1 MGDAIS
7 GVIGAVIMGGYMYLI
22 ADKLNEL
29 PLWICVVFG
38 LALMLYA
45 FWVDDW
51 RPWLMRNQDQK

>member
-1 MGDAIS
+1 MGDAIA
-7 GVIGAVIMGGYMYLI
+7 GVIGAAILIGYMYLI

-29 PLWICVVFG
+29 PLWICIILG
-38 LALMLYA
+38 LLAMLYA